1 MADVAFG
8 FSPSEV
14 PAGRSQRT
22 LLRGF
27 GWLMACSAFVFWRL
41 GYLPLLDPDEAH
53 YAQITREMMQAG
65 EWVVPLLD
73 GQPHIDKPVLFHWL
87 QAMAFSLLGPS
98 EFAARV
104 PSAAA
109 ALITLATTYVFG
121 RRVFGRETGE
131 RALLLLLTMPATLAV
146 ARIGIFDMLFTA
158 FLFGALTCF
167 TLGSQQDKRRL
178 HYAGFLL
185 AAGAVLT
192 KGPAALLLLGL
203 TAGLCLLHPT
213 TRAATRRIP
222 WLHGTGLVLLV
233 AVPWFALMWHRF
245 DGAFVEQYLLYNNLE
260 LFGKGLYRR
269 RWYPFFY
276 VRVFF
281 TAFLPWSPLLI
292 GYAIDLWRTRRQR
305 PALLQG
311 EVVLWL
317 WVATVIGF
325 FTISRFKLDTYIV
338 PTAPAIA
345 LLVAHA
351 WQRARADGDDARV
364 TRWAFLLVAVGAVL
378 AGAAIWVQLFSLQL
392 PIPRSAAL
400 LPIALIA
407 GGTLLALRLVR
418 ARLRPSAFARPF
430 LVALMIGYATVMVL
444 GFPVLERA
452 RPTPDLARWI
462 VSSTTAHD
470 QVAMY
475 RLSRWKA
482 SLRFYAGR
490 PIAMLDDDEQL
501 RALMAS
507 SDRVFC
513 VMRRREVDRLRA
525 DGLPLRIVYHRDAIV
540 GTSGRGLRQQRWG
553 SVVIVTQD
561 R

>member
-1 MADVAFG
+1 MSHVALG

-14 PAGRSQRT
+14 SAGRPFGTRW
-22 LLRGF
+22 RGL
-27 GWLMACSAFVFWRL
+27 GWLIAGSVFLFWRL

-87 QAMAFSLLGPS
+87 QAMAFSLFGTS

-109 ALITLATTYVFG
+109 ALVTLATTCLFG
-121 RRVFGRETGE
+121 RRVFGRETGD

-146 ARIGIFDMLFTA
+146 AKVGIFDMLFTA

-167 TLGSQQDKRRL
+167 TLGSLQSRRRL
-178 HYAGFLL
+178 HDAGFLL

-192 KGPAALLLLGL
+192 KGPAALVLLGL
-203 TAGLCLLHPT
+203 TASLCLLHPA
-213 TRAATRRIP
+213 TRAATVRLP
-222 WLHGTGLVLLV
+222 WLRGAGLVLLV
-233 AVPWFALMWHRF
+233 AVPWFAAMWHRF
-245 DGAFVEQYLLYNNLE
+245 DGAFVEQYILYNNLE

-305 PALLQG
+305 PALAQG
-311 EVVLWL
+311 EVVLWV
-317 WVATVIGF
+317 WIATVIGF
-325 FTISRFKLDTYIV
+325 FTMSRFKLDTYIV

-351 WQRARADGDDARV
+351 WQRAREDAAGSTA
-364 TRWAFLLVAVGAVL
+364 TRWAFLLVAGGSVV
-378 AGAAIWVQLFSLQL
+378 AGVVMWVQLFQLQL
-392 PIPRSAAL
+392 PIPRAAVL

-407 GGTLLALRLVR
+407 GGAVLTTRLLR
-418 ARLRPSAFARPF
+418 ARLRPPAFALPF
-430 LVALMIGYATVMVL
+430 VVALMIGYGTVIAL

-452 RPTPDLARWI
+452 RPTPELARWI
-462 VSSTTAHD
+462 VSSTTAGD
-470 QVAMY
+470 RVAMY
-475 RLSRWKA
+475 RLGRWKA

-490 PIAMLDDDEQL
+490 PIAMLDDEAAL
-501 RALMAS
+501 RTLMAS
-507 SDRVFC
+507 PDRVFC
-513 VMRRREVDRLRA
+513 VMRQRDVTHLRDA
-525 DGLPLRIVYHRDAIV
+525 GLPLRIVYQRDAIV
-540 GTSGRGLRQQRWG
+540 GTSGRGLRRQRWG
-553 SVVIVTQD
+553 GVVIVTQD